1 MQFKNLIDRFRA
13 KRQQRTDKAC
23 EHGVFLDEI
32 CDQCVDEFVANFHL
46 IKQSEPSLLPTG
58 VTVSDL
64 PIGRKDD
71 SGKAPVVRG
80 VIQYFPN
87 ALSAVA
93 EVSAFGAKKYDWGN
107 WRFVAEGFD
116 RYTDALGRH
125 IASESREDCDQE
137 SGLPHAAHA
146 AWNALARLEFLLTKK
161 L

>member
-1 MQFKNLIDRFRA
+1 MMSFKDLLGRFRA
-13 KRQQRTDKAC
+13 NKAHRSTGFC
-23 EHGVFLDEI
+23 DHGVFLDEI

-46 IKQSEPSLLPTG
+46 AKDGAAVDEMP
-58 VTVSDL
+58 VV
-64 PIGRKDD
+64 GRKDD

-87 ALSAVA
+87 ALNAVA

-107 WRFVAEGFD
+107 WRFVAEGLE

-125 IASESREDCDQE
+125 IASEGREDCDQE
-137 SGLPHAAHA
+137 SGLLHAAHA

-161 L
+161 D